1 VPGAERDPTAVPG
14 PATGTGA
21 TARRPRGGY
30 LLVTAVLAGTTL
42 LLFGLVEWAALPVLT
57 DPVPAMRRAGA
68 WAALTGVG
76 LLTGDVLLPVPSSLV
91 MIAHGAVFGVLPGA
105 VLSLL
110 GGAGATL
117 VGFVLGRRGRGVVAR
132 VTTSSQRRRADRLLT
147 RWGVL
152 AVVVSRPVPV
162 LAETVAVLAGTS
174 SMRWYEA
181 TGAGVLGSVA
191 PAFLYAAA
199 GASGDAAVG
208 ALLLFGL
215 VAGLAL
221 AVGAVLT
228 MTRSPGWRRRVPGRR
243 HGRPTVRTPSPR
255 SPAARRGRRSVHP
268 APGPGR
274 RAPAGPPAG

>member
-1 VPGAERDPTAVPG
+1 MPGVRIGRAVPLRSARMPGAERDPSAVTG
-14 PATGTGA
+14 PVTGA
-21 TARRPRGGY
+21 TARHPRGGY

-42 LLFGLVEWAALPVLT
+42 LLFGLVEEAALPVLT
-57 DPVPAMRRAGA
+57 DPVPGMRRAGA
-68 WAALTGVG
+68 WAALIGVG
-76 LLTGDVLLPVPSSLV
+76 LLAGDVLLPVPSSLV

-105 VLSLL
+105 VLSML

-117 VGFVLGRRGRGVVAR
+117 LGFVLGRRGRGVVAR

-174 SMRWYEA
+174 SMRWYVA
-181 TGAGVLGSVA
+181 TGAGVLGSVV

-199 GASGDAAVG
+199 GASGSGAVG
-208 ALLLFGL
+208 ALLLVAL

-221 AVGAVLT
+221 AVGVVLT
-228 MTRSPGWRRRVPGRR
+228 VTRSPVWRRPGRPQ
-243 HGRPTVRTPSPR
+243 GSGGGVRR
-255 SPAARRGRRSVHP
+255 
-268 APGPGR
+268 
-274 RAPAGPPAG
+274 